1 LKKFG
6 STAGRV
12 LRGLAILHIRSALD
26 WGRANRPDLPVRVES
41 RVKSSPAS
49 AGSFSTGLHVGI
61 ADWFGL
67 SREHQQAVVS
77 KSMSR
82 SAHYVDP
89 LCRLSGSPNRARCH
103 PTRCFERPGLA
114 CEIRRK
120 LRSLSLERPTP
131 CAWRYAN
138 NALEMPREMT
148 LIAEA
153 ALRGHIGE
161 RQSAIAQLF
170 LG

>member
-1 LKKFG
+1 MSRMPIGISNETVVDRTILILTPLKSAARLIPQLSSPLNNPERGRSQQLKKFG

-89 LCRLSGSPNRARCH
+89 LCRLSGSRIALDF
-103 PTRCFERPGLA
+103 TRPA
-114 CEIRRK
+114 V
-120 LRSLSLERPTP
+120 LSGPV
-131 CAWRYAN
+131 
-138 NALEMPREMT
+138 
-148 LIAEA
+148 
-153 ALRGHIGE
+153 
-161 RQSAIAQLF
+161 
-170 LG
+170 